1 MSWAKPLRPWL
12 ALRFLLAGMLP
23 LLLVA
28 ALLLWV
34 LLPQVLAEIETRHQ
48 ALARAISGQVEVH
61 LRSAGRELSAVA
73 EYLQQRGLQP
83 ASFWF
88 EPILDAHVGSGE
100 VFAAIYVADAADS
113 VYAVGLPPGQRRLR
127 EDLLAVDLSRWAV
140 LREARQRQAPVWSDV
155 FLSAVSGR
163 LTVSLAMPVGNQVL
177 VGEVAIDRLAEFIGH
192 LPAEAGMSTMILDR
206 QGQIIADS
214 HSRLGGQQLNLGH
227 LPIVG
232 DALRGRFVSH
242 ELELEG
248 EKFIATLVSV
258 PQLGWTV
265 LVAQPRSDA
274 LQPFQSIFWVLAAGA
289 LVALLLATSATLLL
303 ARGFARRIGRY
314 AAQAHAIAEG
324 NYDQSWPLSQIR
336 EFDSLADDLD
346 RMSLAIRQRERDL
359 AASEA
364 RYRSLISNAPVMIF
378 QFDQEGV
385 FELSEGKGLA
395 SAGLTPGEA
404 VGQSLFTLY
413 RDYPEI
419 AAQAQRALGGEALQ
433 FVSRFGDTFFDTY
446 FNPVRAADGSLK
458 VIGVAVDITERSCAE
473 EALRRANRQLRMI
486 SECNQALIRA
496 TDESELLRT
505 ICRIVVEVG
514 GYRMAWVGYAEHDEQ
529 RTVRPM
535 AHAGHEAGYLEG
547 LNTTWAEA
555 ERGRGAN
562 GTAIRTGR
570 PCVIPNVAAD
580 PRFTPWRT
588 EAVERGYAAL
598 CALPLIVGEQTL
610 GALSIYAAAADAFD
624 GDEVALL
631 SELAEDLAF
640 GISVLRM
647 RLERGRT
654 DRALQESE
662 ARYRLL
668 FDSNPHAMWVLDAET
683 RAFLT
688 VNDAA
693 VASYGFSR
701 SEFQDMTIM
710 DLSPDEDSPLLSED
724 IVAVEER
731 GDYAGF
737 WRHRRKDGALVDVE
751 IISHPLSFEGR
762 PAELVLVNDITER
775 KRAEQALLESE
786 LKYRELVEN
795 ANSIILRWTPA
806 GVITFINEFGLK
818 FFGYSEEELLGRQ
831 VVGTIQPPMA
841 GQSNDLLSL
850 VETIHLDPDEFERK
864 VTENMRR
871 GGERVWVSW
880 TNKAV
885 FDDWGRVVEVF
896 SVGSDVTERK
906 RAEEELER
914 HRERLEEMVSERTA
928 ELRQAMMQLV
938 QAEKLAAL
946 GNLVAGVAH
955 ELNTP
960 LGNTRIVA
968 SLLSEQF
975 REFAGAVE
983 AGKLRRSQMDGF
995 LNRGREAVELLERNS
1010 ARAADLVGHFKQ
1022 VAVDQS
1028 SARRR
1033 SFDLRQTV
1041 EEMLVTLRLT
1051 FKRTQHRI
1059 ELDIPAG
1066 LEMDSYP
1073 GPLEQV
1079 ITNLVGN
1086 SLTHGFVGIEQGCIE
1101 LQAQAVGE
1109 TQVVLRCVDNGVG
1122 IPTATLHRLFEP
1134 FFTSRLGQGGSGLG
1148 LYIAYNLVT
1157 GVLGGTIGVESSP
1170 GHGATF
1176 TLTLPRTAP
1185 DRTAPV

>member
-61 LRSAGRELSAVA
+61 LRSAGRELSAVT
-73 EYLQQRGLQP
+73 EYLQQPGLQR

-88 EPILDAHVGSGE
+88 EPFLDAHVGAGE
-100 VFAAIYVADAADS
+100 VFATIYIADAADS
-113 VYAVGLPPGQRRLR
+113 VSAVGLPQGQRRLR
-127 EDLLAVDLSRWAV
+127 EDLLALDLSRWAV
-140 LREARQRQAPVWSDV
+140 LREARQRQALVWSDV

-163 LTVSLAMPVGNQVL
+163 LAVSLAIPLADQVL
-177 VGEVAIDRLAEFIGH
+177 VGEVAIDRLAEFIGR
-192 LPAEAGMSTMILDR
+192 LPAEAGMLTMILDR

-214 HSRLGGQQLNLGH
+214 RSPLGGQQLNLGH

-248 EKFIATLVSV
+248 EKFIAALVSV

-265 LVAQPRSDA
+265 LVAQPRSEA
-274 LQPFQSIFWVLAAGA
+274 LQPFQSTLWVLAAGA
-289 LVALLLATSATLLL
+289 LAALLLATSATALL

-336 EFDSLADDLD
+336 ELDSLADDLD
-346 RMSLAIRQRERDL
+346 RIERDL
-359 AASEA
+359 ATSEA
-364 RYRSLISNAPVMIF
+364 RYRSLISNAPVVIF

-395 SAGLTPGEA
+395 SAGLAPGEA

-413 RDYPEI
+413 RDHPEI
-419 AAQAQRALGGEALQ
+419 AAQARRALAGEALQ
-433 FVSRFGDTFFDTY
+433 FVSRFGDTCFDTY
-446 FNPVRAADGSLK
+446 FNPVRAPDGSLK
-458 VIGVAVDITERSCAE
+458 VIGVAVDITERRCAE

-496 TDESELLRT
+496 SEESELLRT

-535 AHAGHEAGYLEG
+535 AHAGHEAGYLAG

-580 PRFTPWRT
+580 PCFAPWRA

-598 CALPLIVGEQTL
+598 CALPLIVGEKTL
-610 GALSIYAAAADAFD
+610 GALSIYSSAEDAFD

-631 SELAEDLAF
+631 SDLAGDLAF

-647 RLERGRT
+647 RIERDRT

-701 SEFQDMTIM
+701 SEFENMTIM

-737 WRHRRKDGALVDVE
+737 WRHRRQDGTLVDVE
-751 IISHPLSFEGR
+751 IISHALSFQGR

-795 ANSIILRWTPA
+795 ANSIILRWTPE

-831 VVGTIQPPMA
+831 LVGTIVPPTASQGSDILPLM
-841 GQSNDLLSL
+841 
-850 VETIHLDPDEFERK
+850 ETICLHPEEFERR
-864 VTENMRR
+864 VNLNMRR

-880 TNKAV
+880 TNKAF

-896 SVGSDVTERK
+896 SVGSDITERK

-960 LGNTRIVA
+960 LGNTRIAA
-968 SLLSEQF
+968 SLLCEQF
-975 REFAGAVE
+975 REFAGTFE
-983 AGKLRRSQMDGF
+983 AGKLRRSEMEGF
-995 LNRGREAVELLERNS
+995 LSRGREAAELLERNS

-1033 SFDLRQTV
+1033 LFDLRQTV

-1101 LQAQAVGE
+1101 LQAQAFGE
-1109 TQVVLRCVDNGVG
+1109 AQVVLRCVDNGVG
-1122 IPTATLHRLFEP
+1122 IPTAALHRLFEP

-1157 GVLGGTIGVESSP
+1157 GVLGGTIEVESSP

-1185 DRTAPV
+1185 DR